1 MSNELNLPHFLRSRL
16 TMVGTLAAMK
26 GGEILRR
33 KFGMPMKVNTKTG
46 RYDLVTEWDSHVEQ
60 VIIAFIKEHFPEHAF
75 VAEESG
81 ESGKKGEI
89 QWVIDPI
96 DGTVNFAHA
105 IPIFAIS
112 IATLVQ
118 SEVVS
123 GVIYNPMTNEFFI
136 AEKGNG
142 AYLNGGRLRVTE
154 TSLLYNAIVATGFP
168 SNVRENPR
176 HCLDHFNTFDK
187 MGIPLRCLGS
197 AALELAYIAAGRLDC
212 FWTVS
217 LRPWDYMAAKLLI
230 EESGGSF
237 SDFEGRPY
245 TSIKE
250 GAIVASNGVLHDQML
265 KNIQAAFG
273 ERERLDEGN

>member
-1 MSNELNLPHFLRSRL
+1 
-16 TMVGTLAAMK
+16 MVGTLAAMK
-26 GGEILRR
+26 GGEVLRR
-33 KFGMPMKVNTKTG
+33 KFGMPMKFKTKTG
-46 RYDLVTEWDSHVEQ
+46 RHDLVTEWDSYVEQ
-60 VIIAFIKEHFPEHAF
+60 AIIAFIKEHFPEHAF
-75 VAEESG
+75 VAEEGG
-81 ESGKKGEI
+81 ELGKKGEI

-123 GVIYNPMTNEFFI
+123 GVIYNPMVNELFI

-142 AYLNGGRLRVTE
+142 AYLNGKRLKVTE
-154 TSLLYNAIVATGFP
+154 TSLLCDAVVATAFP
-168 SNVRENPR
+168 HNVRENPLR
-176 HCLDHFNTFDK
+176 CLDHFDTFDK

-197 AALELAYIAAGRLDC
+197 ASVELAYIAAGRFDC
-212 FWTVS
+212 FWAVS

-230 EESGGSF
+230 EEAGGSF
-237 SDFEGRPY
+237 SDFEGKPY
-245 TSIKE
+245 TSIKD

-273 ERERLDEGN
+273 GKEMVDEGD